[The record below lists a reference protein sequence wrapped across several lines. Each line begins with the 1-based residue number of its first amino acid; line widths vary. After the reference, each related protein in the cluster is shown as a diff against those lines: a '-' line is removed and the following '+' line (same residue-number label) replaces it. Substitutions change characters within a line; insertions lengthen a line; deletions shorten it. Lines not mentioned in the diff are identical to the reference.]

1 MLENF
6 LPPGYI
12 TLKSGLVSLESAME
26 TVLKSK
32 AEQLQDF
39 LLEGIRSGAY
49 PVGGRMPS
57 IRDLVRDHNICKF
70 TVAHVYNRLHELGY
84 IHLEPRKAARVIKS
98 PAKHIIQL
106 RYLNSEV
113 QNEMFW
119 GEFYRGIHDEAP
131 KFPEYEVVDVM
142 GKKGEICVES
152 GNFSAT
158 LALGASNISMVDRHN
173 RKVKNHP
180 LVYVYNHPA
189 EGSLNF
195 VSSDFSSA
203 LNECAEVMAGAGCRR
218 IISVI
223 WEDKCSAVTRDK
235 IRLIRSAAEKYSIEY
250 REVVFTPGVNA
261 KSDIYHILRGILSAD
276 PVGNGI
282 FLVSDQIAAPVLRA
296 AHDCGIRIPEDLKV
310 VGCDNLNDGAYYVPA
325 LTTIELDRYEQG
337 RAALRMVVKS
347 LENPGKTFRHES
359 FPAKVVYRESLS
371 ERSKQNK
378 QKNGGTQDE

>member
-12 TLKSGLVSLESAME
+12 TLKSGLVSLVIAME

-39 LLEGIRSGAY
+39 LLEEIRSGAY

-70 TVAHVYNRLHELGY
+70 TVAHVYNRLHERGY

-98 PAKHIIQL
+98 PAKHLIQL

-119 GEFYRGIHDEAP
+119 GEFYRGIHDEAS
-131 KFPEYEVVDVM
+131 KFPDYEIVDVM
-142 GKKGEICVES
+142 GKKGETCVEA

-158 LALGASNISMVDRHN
+158 LVMGASKTPVVSSNN
-173 RKVKNHP
+173 RKTKEHP
-180 LVYVYNHPA
+180 LVYVYNHPVD
-189 EGSLNF
+189 EDSNF

-203 LNECAEVMAGAGCRR
+203 LNECVGVMARAGCRR

-223 WEDKCSAVTRDK
+223 RVERSSAVTHDK
-235 IRLIRSAAEKYSIEY
+235 ETLVCDAAAKHSMEY
-250 REVVFTPGVNA
+250 QKVVVPQGINA
-261 KSDIYHILRGILSAD
+261 KAEIYRFCRELLSDD

-337 RAALRMVVKS
+337 RAALRMVVES
-347 LENPGKTFRHES
+347 LENPGKTFRHEL

-371 ERSKQNK
+371 ERSK
-378 QKNGGTQDE
+378 